1 MAGSAARP
9 GLLGSLRN
17 LLAHGLELAQV
28 RLELFLTELEEEKNR
43 LLKLLAFG
51 AAALLLLFVGLV
63 FAAIFITVLL
73 WDEHRLLALGLC
85 SAFFLATGALAL
97 GAAWVQSQRRSQLLS
112 ASLDELAQDRV
123 ELHSFHRS

>member
-1 MAGSAARP
+1 LAASRP

-28 RLELFLTELEEEKNR
+28 RLELFLTELEEEKQR

-51 AAALLLLFVGLV
+51 AAALLLLIVGLV
-63 FAAIFITVLL
+63 FLAIFITVWL

-85 SAFFLATGALAL
+85 SLFFLSSGLIALSTAR
-97 GAAWVQSQRRSQLLS
+97 GAARRDGKPL
-112 ASLDELAQDRV
+112 AATLDELAQDQAALRTPP
-123 ELHSFHRS
+123 RS

>member
-1 MAGSAARP
+1 MAASRP

-28 RLELFLTELEEEKNR
+28 RLELFLTELEEEKHR

-51 AAALLLLFVGLV
+51 AAALLLMIVGLV
-63 FAAIFITVLL
+63 FLAIFITVWL

-85 SAFFLATGALAL
+85 SLFFLSSGLIALSTAR
-97 GAAWVQSQRRSQLLS
+97 GAARRDGKPL
-112 ASLDELAQDRV
+112 AATLDELAQDQAALRTPP
-123 ELHSFHRS
+123 RS

>member
-1 MAGSAARP
+1 MAASRP

-28 RLELFLTELEEEKNR
+28 RLELFLTELEEEKQR

-51 AAALLLLFVGLV
+51 AAALLLLIVGLV
-63 FAAIFITVLL
+63 FLAIFITVWL

-85 SAFFLATGALAL
+85 SLFFLGSGFIALSAAR
-97 GAAWVQSQRRSQLLS
+97 GAARRDGKPL
-112 ASLDELAQDRV
+112 AATLDELAQDQAALRTPP
-123 ELHSFHRS
+123 RS

>member
-1 MAGSAARP
+1 MAASRP

-28 RLELFLTELEEEKNR
+28 RLELFLTELEEEKHR

-51 AAALLLLFVGLV
+51 AAALLLLIVGLV
-63 FAAIFITVLL
+63 FLAIFITVWL

-85 SAFFLATGALAL
+85 SAFFLGSGFIALSTARSTARRDGKPLAAT
-97 GAAWVQSQRRSQLLS
+97 
-112 ASLDELAQDRV
+112 LDELAQDQAALRTPP
-123 ELHSFHRS
+123 RS

>member
-1 MAGSAARP
+1 LAASRP

-28 RLELFLTELEEEKNR
+28 RLELFLTELEEEKHR

-51 AAALLLLFVGLV
+51 AAALLLLIVGLV
-63 FAAIFITVLL
+63 FLAIFITVWL

-85 SAFFLATGALAL
+85 SLFFLSSGLIALSTAR
-97 GAAWVQSQRRSQLLS
+97 GAARRDGKPL
-112 ASLDELAQDRV
+112 AATLDELAQDQAALRTPP
-123 ELHSFHRS
+123 RS

>member
-1 MAGSAARP
+1 MAASRP

-28 RLELFLTELEEEKNR
+28 RLELFLTELEEEKHR

-51 AAALLLLFVGLV
+51 AAALLLLIVGLV
-63 FAAIFITVLL
+63 FLAIFITVWL

-85 SAFFLATGALAL
+85 SLFFLSSGLIALSTAR
-97 GAAWVQSQRRSQLLS
+97 GAARRDGKPL
-112 ASLDELAQDRV
+112 AATLDELAQDQAALRTPP
-123 ELHSFHRS
+123 RS

>member
-1 MAGSAARP
+1 MAASRP

-28 RLELFLTELEEEKNR
+28 RLELFLTELEEEKQR

-51 AAALLLLFVGLV
+51 AAALLLLIVGLV
-63 FAAIFITVLL
+63 FLAIFITVWL

-85 SAFFLATGALAL
+85 SLFFLSSGLIALSTAR
-97 GAAWVQSQRRSQLLS
+97 GAARRDGKPL
-112 ASLDELAQDRV
+112 AATLDELAQDQAALRTPP
-123 ELHSFHRS
+123 RS